1 MMQKWA
7 HCSMVV
13 VIGAL
18 AIISAIFGIVA
29 VPVGA
34 AEEDVSPP
42 SGQLLDQNGQAISSR
57 INLAPGEQK
66 QIVLLIKNSGARAK
80 INVKVNNLQTTD
92 DGIASDVVMEDR
104 LLPQSAPAVNVFTV
118 DGLGKAFL
126 LAAGQQKR
134 VPITITAPTKAFTGK
149 QSYVVAIAAAPVDE
163 LSKAVTV
170 VTNVRVDLANSP
182 APLPKA
188 TLKFS
193 EIKAGDY
200 FGRIGFVMRVEN
212 PFGNDVKASSLVAQ
226 VYSAKDGGVVAT
238 RALRPISVAPFSY
251 FTFFVPVQSVTVQ
264 DYRVRLSMVQKGQTT
279 QKSYLIPV
287 KQMVGGAVSQTAML
301 RNDWAQKIIFI
312 LFVLGPVGIIGMQLI
327 KQRHRLRMRLKRLF
341 WQFRHMQGD

>member
-1 MMQKWA
+1 MMRKWA
-7 HCSMVV
+7 RRSMVV
-13 VIGAL
+13 MIGAL
-18 AIISAIFGIVA
+18 AIISAIFGIAATPISA
-29 VPVGA
+29 V
-34 AEEDVSPP
+34 EEDVSPP
-42 SGQLLDQNGQAISSR
+42 SGQLQDQNGQAISSR
-57 INLAPGEQK
+57 IDLAPGEQK
-66 QIVLLIKNSGARAK
+66 QIVLLIKNSGAQAR

-92 DGIASDVVMEDR
+92 DGIASDVVTQDR
-104 LLPQSAPAVNVFTV
+104 LLPQSAPAANVFTV

-126 LAAGQQKR
+126 LATGQQKR
-134 VPITITAPTKAFTGK
+134 VPITITAPTKVFTGK
-149 QSYVVAIAAAPVDE
+149 QSYIIAIAAAPVDE

-188 TLKFS
+188 ALKYA

-200 FGRIGFVMRVEN
+200 FGRIGFVMRIEN

-226 VYSAKDGGVVAT
+226 VYSTKDGGVVAT

-251 FTFFVPVQSVTVQ
+251 FTFFVPVQSLIVQ
-264 DYRVRLSMVQKGQTT
+264 DYRVRLSMVQKGRMT
-279 QKSYLIPV
+279 QKNCLVPV
-287 KQMVGGAVSQTAML
+287 RRTVGGAVSQTAML
-301 RNDWAQKIIFI
+301 RNDWTQKIIFI

-341 WQFRHMQGD
+341 W